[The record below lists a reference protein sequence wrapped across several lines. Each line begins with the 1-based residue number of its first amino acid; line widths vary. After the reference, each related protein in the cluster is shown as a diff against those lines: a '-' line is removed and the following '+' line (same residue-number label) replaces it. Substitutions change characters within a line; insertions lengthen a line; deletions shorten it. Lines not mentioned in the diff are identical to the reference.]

1 MGHYGPGPTRDC
13 NGGSKVTST
22 PACVLLVE
30 DELPIRR
37 FLRPAIDAAGWR
49 LIEAETGQQGILEA
63 SQCGPDVI
71 ILDLG
76 LPDIDGIEVVRRVR
90 EWSAVPIII
99 LSARGQE
106 KDKIAAL
113 DAGADDYV
121 QKPFNVGEF
130 IARVRV
136 ALRHAARQAHAAT
149 DPTIVAGDVTI
160 DLHRRIVTRGGQ
172 EVHLTPLEYKLL
184 TTLARHAGMV
194 MTQRQLLREV
204 WGPGHAEDSTYLR
217 MFMRQLRQKLEEDP
231 SQPRFLLT
239 EIGIG
244 YRFQVKT

>member
-1 MGHYGPGPTRDC
+1 M
-13 NGGSKVTST
+13 TST
-22 PACVLLVE
+22 PACVLVVE

-37 FLRPAIDAAGWR
+37 FLRPAMEAAGWR
-49 LIEAETGQQGILEA
+49 LIEAETGQRGILEA
-63 SQCGPDVI
+63 SQNGPDVI

-90 EWSAVPIII
+90 EWSSVPIII

-106 KDKIAAL
+106 KDKIIAL

-121 QKPFNVGEF
+121 EKPFNVGEL
-130 IARVRV
+130 IARIRV
-136 ALRHAARQAHAAT
+136 ALRHAASQAKSDP
-149 DPTIVAGDVTI
+149 DPTIVAGDIKI
-160 DLHRRIVTRGGQ
+160 DLHRRVVTKRGQ
-172 EVHLTPLEYKLL
+172 DVHLTPLEYKLL

-217 MFMRQLRQKLEEDP
+217 MFVRQLRLKLESNP
-231 SQPRFLLT
+231 TQPKHLQT
-239 EIGIG
+239 EVGVG
-244 YRFQVKT
+244 YRFVSE

>member
-1 MGHYGPGPTRDC
+1 
-13 NGGSKVTST
+13 
-22 PACVLLVE
+22 VLLVE

-37 FLRPAIDAAGWR
+37 FLRPAVEAAGWR
-49 LIEAETGQQGILEA
+49 LIEAETGQKGILEA
-63 SQCGPDVI
+63 SQSRPDVI

-76 LPDIDGIEVVRRVR
+76 LPDIDGIQVVQRVR

-121 QKPFNVGEF
+121 QKPFSVGELV
-130 IARVRV
+130 ARIRV
-136 ALRHAARQAHAAT
+136 ALRHAASQAQPSAGS
-149 DPTIVAGDVTI
+149 ILVAGDIAI
-160 DLHRRIVTRGGQ
+160 DLQRRVVKKNGQ

-184 TTLARHAGMV
+184 TTLARHAGLV
-194 MTQRQLLREV
+194 MTHRQLLRDV

-217 MFMRQLRQKLEEDP
+217 MFVRQLRQKLEENP
-231 SQPRFLLT
+231 TQPKHLLT
-239 EIGIG
+239 ETGTG
-244 YRFQVKT
+244 YRFVTD

>member
-1 MGHYGPGPTRDC
+1 M
-13 NGGSKVTST
+13 SAT
-22 PACVLLVE
+22 PACILVVE

-37 FLRPAIDAAGWR
+37 FLRPAIEAAEWR
-49 LIEAETGQQGILEA
+49 LIEAETGQGGLLEA
-63 SQCGPDVI
+63 SQSLPDVI

-76 LPDIDGIEVVRRVR
+76 LPDIDGIEIVRRIR
-90 EWSAVPIII
+90 EWSGVPIII

-106 KDKIAAL
+106 NDKIAAL

-121 QKPFNVGEF
+121 QKPFGIGEL

-136 ALRHAARQAHAAT
+136 ALRHAASRAQPSP
-149 DPTIVAGDVTI
+149 DSIIVAGDITI
-160 DLHRRIVTRGGQ
+160 DLLRRVVTKGGQ

-194 MTQRQLLREV
+194 MTHRQLLREV

-217 MFMRQLRQKLEEDP
+217 MFMRQLRIKLEDEP
-231 SQPRFLLT
+231 SRPKYFLT
-239 EIGIG
+239 ETGVG
-244 YRFQVKT
+244 YRFLINA

>member
-1 MGHYGPGPTRDC
+1 MTA
-13 NGGSKVTST
+13 T

-37 FLRPAIDAAGWR
+37 FLRPAVEAAGWR
-49 LIEAETGQQGILEA
+49 LIEAETGQSAILEA
-63 SQCGPDVI
+63 SQSRPDVI

-76 LPDIDGIEVVRRVR
+76 LPDLDGIEVVRRVR

-113 DAGADDYV
+113 DVGADDYV
-121 QKPFNVGEF
+121 QKPFGVGEL

-136 ALRHAARQAHAAT
+136 ALRHAASRSQAPS
-149 DPTIVAGDVTI
+149 DPTIVAGDIII
-160 DLHRRIVTRGGQ
+160 DLHRRVVTKAGSD
-172 EVHLTPLEYKLL
+172 VHLTPIEYKLL
-184 TTLARHAGMV
+184 TAMARHSGMV
-194 MTQRQLLREV
+194 MTHRQLLREV

-217 MFMRQLRQKLEEDP
+217 MFVRQLRLKLETNP
-231 SQPRFLLT
+231 TQPKHLQT
-239 EIGIG
+239 EVGVG
-244 YRFQVKT
+244 YRFASE